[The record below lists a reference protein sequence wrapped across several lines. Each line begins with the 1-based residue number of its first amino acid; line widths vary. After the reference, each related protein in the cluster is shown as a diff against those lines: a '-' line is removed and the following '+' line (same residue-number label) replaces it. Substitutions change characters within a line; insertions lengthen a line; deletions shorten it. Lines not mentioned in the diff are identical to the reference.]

1 MKAYLLKAHRWTAL
15 LFALPLL
22 VVVVTGF
29 ILSFEP
35 ILETA
40 SVKPGSVSADQLT
53 ALVAKYDPAGKARGL
68 IIDPRLHILT
78 LQGVGADGSTDVDLS
93 SGAEAGAHGAL
104 RDFFLANR
112 RLHRSLV
119 FQMNW
124 LVVASSY
131 AMLALAAL
139 GLCMGFSRLRASL
152 AGWHK
157 GVAWALLPL
166 VALSPLTGI
175 ILASGEGGPRA
186 PGGRGGPE
194 RAPLVEATKMLASQV
209 DPGAILSIGNRGGRM
224 VARVARNGETYVYA
238 VTKDGVVEQP
248 RNWSRSL
255 HTGSG
260 VWTGL
265 LNVLASGAILTLL
278 ITGGA
283 IWTRRALRTRANRL
297 ARGQVAAA
305 ASEVVSSITRRSA

>member
-175 ILASGEGGPRA
+175 IPADAVVRSARRLSRRRRCWPRRSIPA
-186 PGGRGGPE
+186 P
-194 RAPLVEATKMLASQV
+194 S
-209 DPGAILSIGNRGGRM
+209 
-224 VARVARNGETYVYA
+224 
-238 VTKDGVVEQP
+238 
-248 RNWSRSL
+248 SRSA
-255 HTGSG
+255 T
-260 VWTGL
+260 
-265 LNVLASGAILTLL
+265 
-278 ITGGA
+278 
-283 IWTRRALRTRANRL
+283 
-297 ARGQVAAA
+297 AAA
-305 ASEVVSSITRRSA
+305 AWWRGLSGTAKPTPTP